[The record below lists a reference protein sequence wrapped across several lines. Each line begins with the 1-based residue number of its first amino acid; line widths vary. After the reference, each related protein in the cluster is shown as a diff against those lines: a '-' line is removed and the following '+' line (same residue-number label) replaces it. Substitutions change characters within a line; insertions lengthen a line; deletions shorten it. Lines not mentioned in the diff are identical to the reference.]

1 MWRRSRFVCVIAA
14 LVAVALAAACGCGRD
29 GDGNREAI
37 AERRPS
43 AAKRAAIREA
53 QEQADAIALA
63 LSGVAGATTA
73 NRAIEPGAQERA
85 RRVVLRLSDFPDFW
99 RASSRAERG
108 DDELAR
114 CLGIDYSDLKPTGYA
129 ASDEFAL
136 ADGTKVTSD
145 VRTYATEAEALNALT
160 KLWRRLRHALDSG
173 TADDCV
179 TPLLPKDEDFH
190 SEIQVGW
197 YQFDPYRPP
206 ADYFDSWRITVRVR
220 GVSGPAKGSSA
231 TAFVDLHIQQQGNTS
246 AAIRTQRAR
255 RPFDPGVQEDLL
267 QAVTERM
274 SE

>member
-1 MWRRSRFVCVIAA
+1 MRLLSRCPASLEPRRRTEPSNQA
-14 LVAVALAAACGCGRD
+14 LRSAQGELFSGCPTFPTSGGRLH
-29 GDGNREAI
+29 G
-37 AERRPS
+37 RR
-43 AAKRAAIREA
+43 
-53 QEQADAIALA
+53 
-63 LSGVAGATTA
+63 GATTSW
-73 NRAIEPGAQERA
+73 RGASGSTTRI
-85 RRVVLRLSDFPDFW
+85 
-99 RASSRAERG
+99 SS
-108 DDELAR
+108 
-114 CLGIDYSDLKPTGYA
+114 PTGYA

>member
-1 MWRRSRFVCVIAA
+1 MRDRRFRRGRRRCSLWLRWRT
-14 LVAVALAAACGCGRD
+14 
-29 GDGNREAI
+29 
-37 AERRPS
+37 
-43 AAKRAAIREA
+43 AAKRAAISEA
-53 QEQADAIALA
+53 QERADAVAPA

-85 RRVVLRLSDFPDFW
+85 GRIGLRVSDFPDFW
-99 RASSRAERG
+99 RASSRAEKG
-108 DDELAR
+108 NDELRR
-114 CLGIDYSDLKPTGYA
+114 CLGIDYSDLTLTGYV

-136 ADGTKVTSD
+136 ADGTKVTSV
-145 VRTYATEAEALNALT
+145 VRTYATEAEAVKAFT
-160 KLWRRLRHALDSG
+160 RHWRRLVHALGIGSVRGRDRLWR
-173 TADDCV
+173 TFADDCV
-179 TPLLPKDEDFH
+179 RPLLPKDEDFH
-190 SEIQVGW
+190 SDIQVGW

-220 GVSGPAKGSSA
+220 GVSGAAKGSSA